1 MIRRGDTAYRSY
13 TERFAQEALGHNS
26 KAHRA
31 YARKAKVVLS
41 STEPFDGHAHA
52 GDVLR
57 FPSAK
62 VFTLTACRAS
72 LWSGRIECG
81 VRPRLV
87 VGAVLD
93 APAASERAVTAFDGA
108 DHLVKVRFPRVR
120 QPHNSLAL
128 PDEDS

>member
-1 MIRRGDTAYRSY
+1 MIRLHDTAWRSH
-13 TERFAQEALGHNS
+13 TERFAQEALGYSS

-31 YARKAKVVLS
+31 YARKAKVVPS
-41 STEPFDGHAHA
+41 SMEPFGRNARA
-52 GDVLR
+52 ADVLR

-62 VFTLTACRAS
+62 VLTSTACRAS
-72 LWSGRIECG
+72 LWSGRIKCG

-93 APAASERAVTAFDGA
+93 APAASERAVTASDEA
-108 DHLVKVRFPRVR
+108 DHGVKVRFPHAPATQFSRV
-120 QPHNSLAL
+120 